1 MRPVLALTTALLF
14 LALVGCGADEPESTP
29 VPTERLEGAPAPLA
43 ALHDQ
48 ANELLPGGVDAYEER
63 LGGLDGYPVVV
74 NKWASWCAPCRA
86 EFPFFQ
92 RLGVSLGKR
101 IGFIGVN
108 SNDNADAAKGFLERY
123 PVSYPSFEDGD
134 SKIGNKL
141 GFGQAF
147 PVTAFYDSDGKLVYT
162 HPGGYRKQ
170 SELAADIRRYAK

>member
-1 MRPVLALTTALLF
+1 MRLVLVLTTALS
-14 LALVGCGADEPESTP
+14 LALAGCGADEPESTP

-43 ALHDQ
+43 AGHDQ
-48 ANELLPGGVDAYEER
+48 ANELLPGGLDAYEKR
-63 LGGLDGYPVVV
+63 LEGLDGYPVVV

-92 RLGVSLGKR
+92 RLGVRFGKR
-101 IGFIGVN
+101 IAFLGVN
-108 SNDNADAAKGFLERY
+108 SNDNDDAAKRFLERY
-123 PVSYPSFEDGD
+123 PVSYPSFADGD
-134 SKIGNKL
+134 SKIGNEL

-147 PVTAFYDSDGKLVYT
+147 PVTGFYDSGGKLVYA